1 MAHDATPSPR
11 SFDHNWVGLGVSYA
25 FPLIAGAAAGMG
37 FVYLMLRPQ
46 WGDQTWLLFA
56 ARRTMDLGSFA
67 FEDLV
72 EANPPLIVWL
82 SSLPVALGRSLGI
95 SLQVALQGCLVVLAV
110 VMIAWSTALV
120 RRIGG
125 ARFACWLVPVLLYA
139 TVIHPWVYYGQ
150 REHIMLLFVLPYL
163 IMAAGRIEAV
173 SPSTAGGLMAG
184 LLAALGFL
192 LKPHNLVVV
201 LAIEAL
207 LLARTRDLRTMVR
220 PEMAAMVTTGLA
232 YPVAILLWAPDYVFK
247 ILPLLLSTYHDYHRA
262 ELSELV
268 LPMRGLKMA
277 LVALLWL
284 ALRRRLPHRTFAIVL
299 LLAAIGTT
307 IGHVAQFKA
316 HESHLVPALAFF
328 DLLFGVIVIDC
339 WLLWAAPRMQPI
351 ALRPAAVGASLAFV
365 AAVALCHPLQLA
377 RASHGNYT
385 DDRIAVQRA
394 MSEDVPRGSTVLIL
408 STAAEA
414 VFEQVLDRGWEWGSR
429 FMCLWMLP
437 AIVNAEHD
445 RDGQPALATIRNLAR
460 VTRDAILADFARW
473 HPNPVLVDR
482 CQDTT
487 FVPCMGIGTLRV
499 DLLQWFE
506 EDPRFAKA
514 WTDYVLEG
522 QAGPYDLW
530 CLKGERDVCRR
541 ILKDAEALV
550 NLKATRQ

>member
-1 MAHDATPSPR
+1 
-11 SFDHNWVGLGVSYA
+11 
-25 FPLIAGAAAGMG
+25 
-37 FVYLMLRPQ
+37 
-46 WGDQTWLLFA
+46 
-56 ARRTMDLGSFA
+56 SFA
-67 FEDLV
+67 FEDLA

-82 SSLPVALGRSLGI
+82 SGLPVALGRTLGI
-95 SLQVALQGCLVVLAV
+95 SLQAALQGCLVVLAG

-125 ARFACWLVPVLLYA
+125 ARFAGWLVPVLLFA
-139 TVIHPWVYYGQ
+139 TVIHPWVHYGQ
-150 REHIMLLFVLPYL
+150 REHIMLFFVLPYL
-163 IMAAGRIEAV
+163 IMAAGRMEGI
-173 SPSTAGGLMAG
+173 SPSIAGGGVGG

-201 LAIEAL
+201 LTIEAL

-220 PEMAAMVTTGLA
+220 PEMAAMVATGLA
-232 YPVAILLWAPDYVFK
+232 YPVALLLWAPDYVFK
-247 ILPLLLSTYHDYHRA
+247 ILPLLRSTYHDYHRA
-262 ELSELV
+262 ELSELI

-284 ALRRRLPHRTFAIVL
+284 ALRRRLPHRTFATVL

-307 IGHVAQFKA
+307 VGHVAQFKA
-316 HESHLVPALAFF
+316 HEFHLVPALAFF

-351 ALRPAAVGASLAFV
+351 ALRPAAVGASLTFV

-377 RASHGNYT
+377 RASHDKYT
-385 DDRIAVQRA
+385 DDRIAVHRA
-394 MSEDVPRGSTVLIL
+394 MSEDVPRGSTVVIL

-437 AIVNAEHD
+437 AIINAEHD
-445 RDGQPALATIRNLAR
+445 PDRTAVLAKMRNGAL
-460 VTRDAILADFARW
+460 VTRDAILADFGRW
-473 HPNPVLVDR
+473 RPNPGLVDR
-482 CQDTT
+482 CQDAT

-530 CLKGERDVCRR
+530 CLKGEGDVFRR
-541 ILKDAEALV
+541 ILKGAEALMS
-550 NLKATRQ
+550 LKASHQ